1 MALAGGAL
9 LTRRPLVVGGDP
21 SLEVAASRAAFVTLR
36 GPPGFEAL

>member
-9 LTRRPLVVGGDP
+9 LTRRPLVVGDP